1 MILGYGDYP
10 GAWEVHNKLFTS
22 AGCHGGIL
30 HPGTSRDKGGVIN
43 LTAQIS
49 VTLLVQVDEATTT
62 FINVQS
68 LLTVLHIFLGLV
80 KLFTVRVE

>member
-30 HPGTSRDKGGVIN
+30 HPPNESGR
-43 LTAQIS
+43 
-49 VTLLVQVDEATTT
+49 
-62 FINVQS
+62 
-68 LLTVLHIFLGLV
+68 TVF
-80 KLFTVRVE
+80 FCQANAME